1 MLNTVGKTTTPNY
14 QPDQFTHT
22 KSSSSPD
29 NKAPQLSDQLTNSSV
44 PETKSRKIVK
54 ALLIPVRMLATCITV
69 PVCAA
74 LECLAGMSTGLIL
87 GSSLIMKAY
96 DNKGLILAMPVSTIV
111 YPMSIVMGAGFAIAG
126 CFLGIYDGFRLGWN
140 FDKSSLAN
148 RGSDVKNR
156 LDSFLKKDHQSTV
169 EENVQHKQTNSVNDS
184 SSPYPQ
190 NKAIGFINGS
200 ARPAASKQV
209 RHNRAGLNAK
219 PPGKIFTS
227 PPAAPATSATSA
239 ASAASATI
247 TNIATITNTATITGA
262 TAIVTDTNPPG
273 ISLDF
278 TSPQPIT
285 DNRSDLLPDSKQ
297 RQPYDTQKNPFEES
311 E

>member
-14 QPDQFTHT
+14 QYDQFTHT

-29 NKAPQLSDQLTNSSV
+29 NKVPQLSDQLTSSSV

-54 ALLIPVRMLATCITV
+54 ALLVPVRMLAACITV

-87 GSSLIMKAY
+87 GSSLIMKSY
-96 DNKGLILAMPVSTIV
+96 DNNGLILAIPVSTII
-111 YPMSIVMGAGFAIAG
+111 YPMSIVIGAAFAITG
-126 CFLGIYDGFRLGWN
+126 CFLGMYDGFRLGWN

-156 LDSFLKKDHQSTV
+156 LDSFLRKGYQSTV
-169 EENVQHKQTNSVNDS
+169 EENVQYRQTNLVDNS
-184 SSPYPQ
+184 SSPRPK
-190 NKAIGFINGS
+190 NKAIGFAGVR
-200 ARPAASKQV
+200 AQPVASRQV
-209 RHNRAGLNAK
+209 CHNRAGLNAN
-219 PPGKIFTS
+219 PPDKIFTS
-227 PPAAPATSATSA
+227 SPATSVVSA
-239 ASAASATI
+239 
-247 TNIATITNTATITGA
+247 NTATITSA
-262 TAIVTDTNPPG
+262 TALVTDTPPGG
-273 ISLDF
+273 ISLGF

-285 DNRSDLLPDSKQ
+285 GDTPDSSPDSKQ
-297 RQPYDTQKNPFEES
+297 KQPYDTRKNPFEES